1 MSDASDAINT
11 TIRAARG
18 DPVDFSDPGA
28 INAAI
33 RRAAGRDPG
42 PAAAPERPAG
52 ARFTRDEYRV
62 RHGEPAPGHSTL
74 ADWNQWAWRRASGLL
89 DRHGRLP
96 GEGGYDPASSGR
108 SDTSGGYD
116 PVQAIVA
123 RKRRW
128 RDRDALVREADDE

>member
-1 MSDASDAINT
+1 MGDGSDAINQA
-11 TIRAARG
+11 IRATRG
-18 DPVDFSDPGA
+18 DPIDLSNPDAV
-28 INAAI
+28 NQAI

-42 PAAAPERPAG
+42 PAAPERRAG

-89 DRHGRLP
+89 DQHGRLP
-96 GEGGYDPASSGR
+96 GEDGYDPASSGR
-108 SDTSGGYD
+108 GDTPGGYD

-128 RDRDALVREADDE
+128 RERDALVREADDE